1 MSTVNQGSEFKRLWP
16 TVVLERVVPGHE
28 NTNRALSRLI
38 QELEQKH
45 KNLTNDYRSDNLL
58 ATKDPALTW
67 LRECINIT
75 VRDYFRETLNN
86 PIPGIFFHLPHESN
100 DLQSSDSAAHPCL
113 AKEGLINQT
122 FLSHLDMRY
131 DIRWSLHGWAN
142 INRFGDYHDYH
153 NHPHAYL
160 SGTYYVQVPSTL
172 ERLETRRDVRPG
184 RITFYDPR
192 SSVNMIAIKGDPY
205 VEPEHTITPV
215 PGMILLWPAF
225 VNHFVHPNL
234 SRQLRISVSFNVMLR
249 WSEDYLPAQE

>member
-1 MSTVNQGSEFKRLWP
+1 MSTVDQESEFKRLWP
-16 TVVLERVVPGHE
+16 TVILERVVPGHE
-28 NTNRALSRLI
+28 NANRALSLLI
-38 QELEQKH
+38 HKLEQKH
-45 KNLTNDYRSDNLL
+45 KNLTTDYRGDNLL
-58 ATKDPALTW
+58 ATEDPAVSW

-75 VRDYFRETLNN
+75 VRDYFV
-86 PIPGIFFHLPHESN
+86 
-100 DLQSSDSAAHPCL
+100 
-113 AKEGLINQT
+113 
-122 FLSHLDMRY
+122 HLDMRY

-172 ERLETRRDVRPG
+172 EHLDTRRDLRPG

-205 VEPEHTITPV
+205 VEPEHTITPA

-234 SRQLRISVSFNVMLR
+234 SQQPRISVSFNVMLK